1 VVLGSHRIDVFSSV
15 CFSLRA
21 SHNPLTNLSHAC
33 HLSRAGS
40 SCFSVGQFGSP
51 LFPLVVLLLLLLW
64 LLLFR
69 SVFPSVLHIIRHML
83 ATYHKGGGLSTTPA
97 TGAFSLFFLVVYYPC
112 YCYWIVS
119 LLVPRRFLLP
129 CCRSF
134 VFSHFRWYIYIGGML
149 SASCRCAGSLP
160 PSFSSMPCRL
170 LSLFICLCAAKV
182 GHA

>member
-1 VVLGSHRIDVFSSV
+1 MLATYHGLGRPVFRLVSSVPRCSPGCVVVVVVVVVVISV
-15 CFSLRA
+15 CFSLGA
-21 SHNPLTNLSHAC
+21 SHNLSHAC
-33 HLSRAGS
+33 HLSQR
-40 SCFSVGQFGSP
+40 
-51 LFPLVVLLLLLLW
+51 
-64 LLLFR
+64 
-69 SVFPSVLHIIRHML
+69 
-83 ATYHKGGGLSTTPA
+83 GGLSTTPA

-134 VFSHFRWYIYIGGML
+134 VFSHFRWYIYVGGML